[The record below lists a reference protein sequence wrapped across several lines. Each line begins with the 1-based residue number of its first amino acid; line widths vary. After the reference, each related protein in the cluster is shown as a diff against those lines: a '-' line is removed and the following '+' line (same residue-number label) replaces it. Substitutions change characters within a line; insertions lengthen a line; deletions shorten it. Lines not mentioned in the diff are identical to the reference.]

1 MEYSLG
7 AAQNLIFDVS
17 NILHE
22 LCEETSCT
30 DVKQMKK
37 EAFSIMKKEDLAEC
51 MYIVVQG
58 LKRCTDV
65 LKTTTAEVDKLKNT
79 VISLQSEKIKNQE
92 QLVKSKNET
101 VETFQSTLQSEMKSY
116 SDVCASNIQSSVSS
130 SLLPQN
136 ISNVVKKVVSD
147 EDKRRNIILYGVKEE
162 EGVQPERIV
171 STILERIGE
180 KPPIIDCVRV
190 GSNISDGNPRPI
202 KVTLKNYDAAR
213 SVHRKSK
220 QLKEDPTTKRIFIAP
235 DRSREERAE
244 RKKLV
249 TELKEKIRS
258 DPSRFYY
265 RSGNEVKSRE
275 RVNTV
280 QQIEPVSEIADRP
293 TQSVVSDFDNLLQRA
308 KATHIKLTSGA
319 KK

>member
-92 QLVKSKNET
+92 QLVKIKNET

-130 SLLPQN
+130 SLLY
-136 ISNVVKKVVSD
+136 
-147 EDKRRNIILYGVKEE
+147 L
-162 EGVQPERIV
+162 RIYLTW
-171 STILERIGE
+171 S
-180 KPPIIDCVRV
+180 
-190 GSNISDGNPRPI
+190 
-202 KVTLKNYDAAR
+202 
-213 SVHRKSK
+213 
-220 QLKEDPTTKRIFIAP
+220 
-235 DRSREERAE
+235 
-244 RKKLV
+244 KKLSQTKINVEILSYTESKKRKVFNQNELYRQFWSELAKSLPLLIVYEWAATFLTV
-249 TELKEKIRS
+249 THALLK
-258 DPSRFYY
+258 
-265 RSGNEVKSRE
+265 
-275 RVNTV
+275 
-280 QQIEPVSEIADRP
+280 
-293 TQSVVSDFDNLLQRA
+293 
-308 KATHIKLTSGA
+308 
-319 KK
+319 